1 MATAG
6 FTDVNDFIPEVLQ
19 YCNGAP
25 SIMVRKHVTNAI
37 INFCERT
44 LVLKKTPTAFTL
56 EEDEHT
62 YTLEFDSDRYVAIA
76 LDNVKVGD
84 DNPMERT
91 TEREL
96 DGEASNW
103 RSATSLKPR
112 RYFLTDD
119 INQIRLVPLPSADND
134 DEDVTMQAT
143 VRPKRNQIEFD
154 ELLFEKWL
162 PAIKAGALAELLL
175 VKSGSWFDPKQAGI
189 WTTKYKRLINSA
201 RKTTLTGTGKYPG
214 RVIPQSYSVVGSGNS
229 HGRALY

>member
-6 FTDVNDFIPEVLQ
+6 FTDVNDFLPEVLQ

-25 SIMVRKHVTNAI
+25 SIMVRKHIVDSI

-44 LVLKKTPTAFTL
+44 LVLKKAPSTFSL
-56 EEDEHT
+56 EEDVHT

-76 LDNVKVGD
+76 LDDVKVGD
-84 DNPMERT
+84 KNPLERT

-119 INQIRLVPLPSADND
+119 INNIRLVPFPSADNSD
-134 DEDVTMQAT
+134 DVTMLAT
-143 VRPKRNQIEFD
+143 VRPKRDQTEFD

-162 PAIKAGALAELLL
+162 PAIRAGALSELLL
-175 VKSGSWFDPKQAGI
+175 VKSGSWYDPSQARI
-189 WTTKYKRLINSA
+189 WDVKYKRLVRQA
-201 RKTTLTGTGKYPG
+201 RKTTVSGTGKYPG
-214 RVIPQSYSVVGSGNS
+214 RVIPQSYSVVGSGGT
-229 HGRALY
+229 HGRSIF